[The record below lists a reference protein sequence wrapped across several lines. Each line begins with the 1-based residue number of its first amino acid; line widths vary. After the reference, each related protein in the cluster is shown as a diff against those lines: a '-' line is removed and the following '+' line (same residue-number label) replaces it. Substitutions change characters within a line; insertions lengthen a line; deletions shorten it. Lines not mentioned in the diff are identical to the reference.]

1 MKKIINIF
9 TFIAISTFIFYGCGG
24 GLTAV
29 TNDTE
34 LYRVVEVEN
43 MSKDEIFIKSM
54 EWFSRTFKESK
65 SVIDYQDKE
74 AGKIMGNGAITHYF
88 GMIVYGQVKFSVKIE
103 AKESRSRITLSN
115 FSAKIIGSSGPA
127 VDRVIMEGEY
137 IKALPKL
144 EILMD
149 DYATYLKTAS
159 SSNDN
164 W

>member
-88 GMIVYGQVKFSVKIE
+88 SMIVNGQVKFSVKIE
-103 AKESRSRITLSN
+103 VRENRSRITLSN

-127 VDRVIMEGEY
+127 VDGALIEGEY

-149 DYATYLKTAS
+149 DYATYLKSAS

>member
-74 AGKIMGNGAITHYF
+74 AGKIMGNGAITH
-88 GMIVYGQVKFSVKIE
+88 
-103 AKESRSRITLSN
+103 
-115 FSAKIIGSSGPA
+115 
-127 VDRVIMEGEY
+127 
-137 IKALPKL
+137 
-144 EILMD
+144 
-149 DYATYLKTAS
+149 
-159 SSNDN
+159 
-164 W
+164 